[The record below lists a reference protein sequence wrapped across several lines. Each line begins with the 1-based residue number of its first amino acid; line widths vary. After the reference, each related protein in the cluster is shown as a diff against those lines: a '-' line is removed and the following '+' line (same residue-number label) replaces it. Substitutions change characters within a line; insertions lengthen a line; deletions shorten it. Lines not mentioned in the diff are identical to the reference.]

1 MKRSALFLILILPA
15 NQVCR
20 AADFDRAQPRLN
32 AALSAR
38 VREGRVDYA
47 GLKKDPSDLDAW
59 LDAAAKADETEFR
72 GRPREQRLAFLVNL
86 YNAATLRLILDHY
99 PIESI
104 RKIGPVWD
112 PNKAWKLPV
121 VRVFGRTVTLNAVE
135 HEMIRPVFK
144 EPRVH
149 FALVCAAKGCPPL
162 RSESYDGARLNAQLD
177 DQARAFLSQRA
188 KNDAG
193 RAGETASLSPIFKWY
208 IEDFGGS
215 KKSVLAFVKKWLPV
229 EDNWTVD
236 WTEYDWSLNEDKK

>member
-1 MKRSALFLILILPA
+1 MKRAALFLILILSA
-15 NQVCR
+15 NEASR
-20 AADFDRAQPRLN
+20 AAGFDPAHLRLS
-32 AALSAR
+32 ATLSAR

-47 GLKKDPSDLDAW
+47 GLKKDSSDLDAW
-59 LDAAAKADETEFR
+59 LDAASKADEADFKW
-72 GRPREQRLAFLVNL
+72 RPRDERLAFLINL

-99 PIESI
+99 PIASI

-121 VRVFGRTVTLNAVE
+121 VKVFGRTVTLNTVE
-135 HEMIRPVFK
+135 HEMIRPTFK

-162 RSESYDGARLNAQLD
+162 RSEAYDGARLNAQLD
-177 DQARAFLSQRA
+177 DQARLFLSQKA

-193 RAGETASLSPIFKWY
+193 RGGETAYLSPIFKWY
-208 IEDFGGS
+208 MEDFGGS
-215 KKSVLAFVKKWLPV
+215 RKSVLAFVKKWLPV
-229 EDNWTVD
+229 EDSWTVD